1 MVTQNKEVAGVSGKT
16 GKVGTPPPTIPVT
29 ILTTGQGM
37 MPHAQFL
44 MKMIL
49 HLRLEYGRGELR
61 PVGGSLDITDLGQT
75 RQEIVSSIC
84 LLPTS
89 V

>member
-44 MKMIL
+44 MKMI
-49 HLRLEYGRGELR
+49 
-61 PVGGSLDITDLGQT
+61 
-75 RQEIVSSIC
+75 
-84 LLPTS
+84 
-89 V
+89 